1 MPLGKRS
8 VSFKPESS
16 VRVMLLELETVIN
29 ALRLPLTL
37 DDVINSALRDKLPS
51 ILKVLRL
58 KLSEAE
64 QRLVVEALT
73 EAETVLTG
81 TGIPAGEDDEFEPGE
96 FEEEVEEPEEPE
108 ADETVPP
115 PDSGGGETVSKN
127 LLEKMG
133 F

>member
-8 VSFKPESS
+8 VSFKPESP

-37 DDVINSALRDKLPS
+37 DDVINSALREKLPAV
-51 ILKVLRL
+51 LKVLRL

-64 QRLVVEALT
+64 QRLVIEALT
-73 EAETVLTG
+73 EAETVLSG
-81 TGIPAGEDDEFEPGE
+81 NGIPLGEDDECEPVE
-96 FEEEVEEPEEPE
+96 CERDAEEQQDSETVEP
-108 ADETVPP
+108 VPP
-115 PDSGGGETVSKN
+115 PDSGGETVSRN